1 MSTAEDFIKIAH
13 CFKSSVMKRIWIWML
28 FFTYAG
34 YGQNGYRIELTVKGL
49 KDTTAYLG
57 Y

>member
-1 MSTAEDFIKIAH
+1 
-13 CFKSSVMKRIWIWML
+13 ML